1 MPENNPTLDLACD
14 LIGRRSVTPADEGCQ
29 QVLADR
35 LAHAGFD
42 TEHLRFGDVDNLWAR
57 RGTDEPLLVFAGHTD
72 VVPAGPSRD
81 WQSDPFT
88 PTLRDGKL
96 YGRGAADMKSS
107 LAAFVTA
114 IEEFIAAR
122 PEHSGSIGVL
132 ITSDEEADA
141 VNGTVKVVE
150 VLQNRGVDIH
160 FCIIGEPSSSSL
172 LGDTIKIGRR
182 GSLGGK
188 LIIPGIQGHIAYPE
202 LADNPIPRGAR
213 ILEAL
218 TAVEWDTGNEHFPPT
233 SLQVSNVHAGTGAP
247 NVIPGEVIIDFSIR
261 YSSETDE
268 QEIRSRVSDA
278 LDKLKIKYSVT
289 WQAYGNPFLT
299 GDGDLLDAGITSIRE
314 VTGLKTEL
322 STSGGTSDGRFIAP
336 AGAQVIEIGPVNS
349 TIHKVN
355 EYVDVDSL
363 QPLSAIYCRIL
374 DKLLGN

>member
-1 MPENNPTLDLACD
+1 VAESNPTLDLARD

-35 LAHAGFD
+35 LANAGFD

-72 VVPAGPSRD
+72 VVPAGPSGD

-88 PTLRDGKL
+88 PTLRDGNL

-122 PEHSGSIGVL
+122 PEHNGSIGVL

-141 VNGTVKVVE
+141 VNGTVKVIE
-150 VLQNRGVDIH
+150 VLQNRGITIDYCVV
-160 FCIIGEPSSSSL
+160 GEPSSSSL

-182 GSLGGK
+182 GSLGGR
-188 LIIPGIQGHIAYPE
+188 LIVPGIQGHVAYPE
-202 LADNPIPRGAR
+202 LADNPVPRSAR
-213 ILEAL
+213 MLKAL
-218 TAVEWDTGNEHFPPT
+218 TAVEWDIGNEHFPPT

-268 QEIRSRVSDA
+268 QEIRSRVSGA

-299 GDGDLLDAGITSIRE
+299 GDGDLLDAGIAAIHE
-314 VTGLKTEL
+314 VTGLSAEL